1 MSKLTNDF
9 GSLVLLAAH
18 ASQPDATQAP
28 ITTQEIIEE
37 FKLAIQS
44 YLTAP
49 SGQYEK
55 MLLDERIIDKAK
67 ILTRLASYVSSQQ
80 QNQLFTSKSPI
91 TVFRETI
98 DKMEN
103 VNEHK
108 AALIDAYLSGQI
120 SSSST
125 PEAQQNEAIST
136 ALPQQ

>member
-49 SGQYEK
+49 SGNMK
-55 MLLDERIIDKAK
+55 RCFWM
-67 ILTRLASYVSSQQ
+67 SVS
-80 QNQLFTSKSPI
+80 
-91 TVFRETI
+91 
-98 DKMEN
+98 
-103 VNEHK
+103 
-108 AALIDAYLSGQI
+108 LIKQRF
-120 SSSST
+120 
-125 PEAQQNEAIST
+125 
-136 ALPQQ
+136 